1 MSIKNS
7 TFLDLKNLTFALIG
21 REYLNTT
28 AQFGRLVALWNQG
41 AKRAY
46 RASHYWDR
54 HLVVGEPRTVSQGH
68 VDSAEDS
75 FHIYD
80 AGEPAV
86 NGLYQYSQEWN
97 GHASYVLN
105 VNSISFDVTRFDGIE
120 EAIGTYKLDPSLD
133 LGNPYYRGA
142 WVNQTNPYKVLAY
155 NDSNNAWDLYD
166 IRLAGAQ
173 TSSGTSLGYFPYQ
186 STGWSAGLNITFA
199 NFPDEAYFI
208 DRNAGNNHWELQ
220 KVTGSNSNTIVLYKD
235 GNGNIPSETVWEIV
249 NGVNPTPDV
258 HDVDN
263 IDTFLRIYK
272 QQPFEGSAV
281 QEVDFHVRNGRAY
294 IKGSSADQDIVYIT
308 YKNEYTPAY
317 ATDSEDGDDV
327 PDEYMNY
334 MAHYAAYTWQRS
346 VEQNASENN
355 FALSLGLV
363 NQILEDEL
371 AKVEGQGIFNSNVA
385 RKFKT
390 YRNYT

>member
-54 HLVVGEPRTVSQGH
+54 HLVVGEPRTVLQGH
-68 VDSAEDS
+68 VDSTEDS

-80 AGEPAV
+80 AGETEA
-86 NGLYQYSQEWN
+86 NGLYQYGPEYN
-97 GHASYVLN
+97 GHNSYILN
-105 VNSISFDVTRFDGIE
+105 GNSLSFSITDTIRDPRIV
-120 EAIGTYKLDPSLD
+120 GTYKLDASYQIS
-133 LGNPYYRGA
+133 NSFNRGV
-142 WVNQTNPYKVLAY
+142 WVNQDNPNIVFTSDTAQASWRVYDIAADSEIDAEGSTAYFPWNSPNFAYFGTFVDYPSVAY
-155 NDSNNAWDLYD
+155 N
-166 IRLAGAQ
+166 I
-173 TSSGTSLGYFPYQ
+173 
-186 STGWSAGLNITFA
+186 
-199 NFPDEAYFI
+199 E
-208 DRNAGNNHWELQ
+208 RNASNNHWELMQ
-220 KVTGSNSNTIVLYKD
+220 QDANGTATVLYKD
-235 GNGNIPSETVWEIV
+235 GNGNIPSQTSWEIV
-249 NGVNPTPDV
+249 NGVNPIPDV

-272 QQPFEGSAV
+272 QQPFEGSSV

-294 IKGSSADQDIVYIT
+294 IKGTSANEDIVYIT

-317 ATDSEDGDDV
+317 TTTSADGDEV
-327 PDEYMNY
+327 PDEYLNY

-371 AKVEGQGIFNSNVA
+371 AKIEGQGIFNSNVA

-390 YRNYT
+390 YRNYY

>member
-21 REYLNTT
+21 REYINTT
-28 AQFGRLVALWNQG
+28 AQFARLVALWNQG

-68 VDSAEDS
+68 VDSTEDS

-80 AGEPAV
+80 AGETEA
-86 NGLYQYSQEWN
+86 NGLYQYGPEYN
-97 GHASYVLN
+97 GHNSYILN
-105 VNSISFDVTRFDGIE
+105 GNSLSFSITDTIRDPRIV
-120 EAIGTYKLDPSLD
+120 GTYKLDASYQIS
-133 LGNPYYRGA
+133 NSFNRGV
-142 WVNQTNPYKVLAY
+142 WVNQDNPNIVFTSDTAQASWRVYDIAADSEIDAEGSSAYFPWNSSNAYFGTFVGNPSVAY
-155 NDSNNAWDLYD
+155 NIQRNDS
-166 IRLAGAQ
+166 
-173 TSSGTSLGYFPYQ
+173 
-186 STGWSAGLNITFA
+186 
-199 NFPDEAYFI
+199 
-208 DRNAGNNHWELQ
+208 NNHWELMRQ
-220 KVTGSNSNTIVLYKD
+220 DADGTATVLYKD
-235 GNGNIPSETVWEIV
+235 GNGNIPSETSWEIV
-249 NGVNPTPDV
+249 NGVNPIPDV

-272 QQPFEGSAV
+272 QQPFEGSSV

-294 IKGSSADQDIVYIT
+294 IKGTSANEDIVYIT

-317 ATDSEDGDDV
+317 TTTSADGDEV
-327 PDEYMNY
+327 PDEYLNY

-371 AKVEGQGIFNSNVA
+371 AKIEGQGIFNSNVA

-390 YRNYT
+390 YRNYY

>member
-21 REYLNTT
+21 REYINTT
-28 AQFGRLVALWNQG
+28 AQFARLVALWNQG

-54 HLVVGEPRTVSQGH
+54 HLVVGEPRTVLQGH
-68 VDSAEDS
+68 VDSTEDS

-80 AGEPAV
+80 AGETEA
-86 NGLYQYSQEWN
+86 NGLYQYGPEYN
-97 GHASYVLN
+97 GHNSYILN
-105 VNSISFDVTRFDGIE
+105 GNSLSFSITDTTRDPRIV
-120 EAIGTYKLDPSLD
+120 GTYKLDASYQISNLF
-133 LGNPYYRGA
+133 NRGV
-142 WVNQTNPYKVLAY
+142 WVNQDNPNIVFTSDTAQASWRVYDIAADSQIDAEASTAYFPWNSSNFAYFGTFVDYPSVAY
-155 NDSNNAWDLYD
+155 NIERNDS
-166 IRLAGAQ
+166 
-173 TSSGTSLGYFPYQ
+173 
-186 STGWSAGLNITFA
+186 
-199 NFPDEAYFI
+199 
-208 DRNAGNNHWELQ
+208 NNHWELMQ
-220 KVTGSNSNTIVLYKD
+220 QDADGTATVLYKD
-235 GNGNIPSETVWEIV
+235 GNGNIPSQTSWEIV
-249 NGVNPTPDV
+249 NGVNPIPDV

-272 QQPFEGSAV
+272 QQPFEGSSV

-294 IKGSSADQDIVYIT
+294 IKGTSANEDIVYIT

-317 ATDSEDGDDV
+317 TTTSEDGDEV

-371 AKVEGQGIFNSNVA
+371 ARIEGQGIFNSNVA

-390 YRNYT
+390 YRNYY

>member
-1 MSIKNS
+1 MSLKNS

-21 REYLNTT
+21 REYLSST

-54 HLVVGEPRTVSQGH
+54 HLVVGEPRTLLQGH

-75 FHIYD
+75 FHIFD
-80 AGEPAV
+80 AGEKEA
-86 NGLYQYSQEWN
+86 NGLYTYGPEYN
-97 GHASYVLN
+97 NHNSYVLN
-105 VNSISFDVTRFDGIE
+105 GNSLSFEV
-120 EAIGTYKLDPSLD
+120 AAYQSNSLVVGTYKLDPNYQIDNSYD
-133 LGNPYYRGA
+133 RGV
-142 WVNQTNPYKVLAY
+142 WQNQTNPNIVF
-155 NDSNNAWDLYD
+155 
-166 IRLAGAQ
+166 AQ
-173 TSSGTSLGYFPYQ
+173 SSGAWVIYEIVSGTTITGNSPAGYFPWQTSQ
-186 STGWSAGLNITFA
+186 SGLTFGTVPKVAYNI
-199 NFPDEAYFI
+199 E
-208 DRNAGNNHWELQ
+208 RNAANNHWELMKQ
-220 KVTGSNSNTIVLYKD
+220 ESNGTATVLYKD
-235 GNGNIPSETVWEIV
+235 GNGNIPSETAWEIV
-249 NGVNPTPDV
+249 KGVNPIPDV

-272 QQPFEGSAV
+272 QEPFQGSSV

-294 IKGSSADQDIVYIT
+294 VKGTASDQDIVYIT

-317 ATDSEDGDDV
+317 TTASADNDTV
-327 PDEYMNY
+327 PDEYLNY

-371 AKVEGQGIFNSNVA
+371 AKIEGQGIFNSNVA

-390 YRNYT
+390 YRNYY

>member
-1 MSIKNS
+1 MSLKNS

-21 REYLNTT
+21 REYLSST

-54 HLVVGEPRTVSQGH
+54 HLVVGEPRTLLQGH

-75 FHIYD
+75 FHIFD
-80 AGEPAV
+80 AGEKEA
-86 NGLYQYSQEWN
+86 NGLYTYGPEYN
-97 GHASYVLN
+97 NHNSYVLN
-105 VNSISFDVTRFDGIE
+105 GNSLSFEV
-120 EAIGTYKLDPSLD
+120 AAYQSNSLVVGTYKLDPNYQIDNSYD
-133 LGNPYYRGA
+133 RGV
-142 WVNQTNPYKVLAY
+142 WQNQTNPNIVF
-155 NDSNNAWDLYD
+155 
-166 IRLAGAQ
+166 AQ
-173 TSSGTSLGYFPYQ
+173 SSGAWVIYEIVSGTTITGNSPAGYFPWQTSQ
-186 STGWSAGLNITFA
+186 SGLTFGTVPEVAYNI
-199 NFPDEAYFI
+199 E
-208 DRNAGNNHWELQ
+208 RNAANNHWELMKQ
-220 KVTGSNSNTIVLYKD
+220 ESNGTATVLYKD
-235 GNGNIPSETVWEIV
+235 GNGNIPSQTVWEIV
-249 NGVNPTPDV
+249 NGINPTPDV

-272 QQPFEGSAV
+272 QEPFQGSSV

-294 IKGSSADQDIVYIT
+294 VKGTASDQDIVYIT

-317 ATDSEDGDDV
+317 TTASADNDIV
-327 PDEYMNY
+327 PDEYLNY

-371 AKVEGQGIFNSNVA
+371 AKIEGQGIFNSNVA

-390 YRNYT
+390 YRNYY

>member
-1 MSIKNS
+1 MSLKNS

-21 REYLNTT
+21 REYLSST

-54 HLVVGEPRTVSQGH
+54 HLVVGEPRTLIQGH

-75 FHIYD
+75 FHIFD
-80 AGEPAV
+80 SGEKEA
-86 NGLYQYSQEWN
+86 NGLYTYGPEYN
-97 GHASYVLN
+97 NHNSYVLN
-105 VNSISFDVTRFDGIE
+105 GNSLSFEV
-120 EAIGTYKLDPSLD
+120 AAYPSNSLVVGTYKLDPNYQIDNSYD
-133 LGNPYYRGA
+133 RGV
-142 WVNQTNPYKVLAY
+142 WQNQTNPNIVFAKA
-155 NDSNNAWDLYD
+155 SGAWTIYE
-166 IRLAGAQ
+166 IV
-173 TSSGTSLGYFPYQ
+173 SGTTITGNSPAGYFPWQTSQ
-186 STGWSAGLNITFA
+186 SGLTFGTVPEVAYNI
-199 NFPDEAYFI
+199 E
-208 DRNAGNNHWELQ
+208 RNAANNHWELMKQ
-220 KVTGSNSNTIVLYKD
+220 ESNGTATVLYKD
-235 GNGNIPSETVWEIV
+235 GNGNIPSQTAWEIV
-249 NGVNPTPDV
+249 KGVNPIPDV

-272 QQPFEGSAV
+272 QEPFQGSSV

-294 IKGSSADQDIVYIT
+294 VKGTASDQDIVYIT

-317 ATDSEDGDDV
+317 TTASADNDTV
-327 PDEYMNY
+327 PDEYLNY

-371 AKVEGQGIFNSNVA
+371 AKIEGQGIFNSNVA

-390 YRNYT
+390 YRNYY

>member
-1 MSIKNS
+1 MSLKNS

-21 REYLNTT
+21 REYASDT
-28 AQFGRLVALWNQG
+28 AQFARLVALWNQG

-46 RASHYWDR
+46 RASNYWDR
-54 HLVVGEPRTVSQGH
+54 HLVVGEPRTVIQGH
-68 VDSAEDS
+68 VASSEDS
-75 FHIYD
+75 FYISD
-80 AGEPAV
+80 AGKTEV
-86 NGLYQYSQEWN
+86 NGLYTYGPEYSNHNSYILN
-97 GHASYVLN
+97 G
-105 VNSISFDVTRFDGIE
+105 NSLSFRVSEPRFGGDSRIV
-120 EAIGTYKLDPSLD
+120 GTYKLDASYEIS
-133 LGNPYYRGA
+133 NSYNRGV
-142 WVNQTNPYKVLAY
+142 WVNQDNPNIVFAYLNGATSWVIYDIFAGSPIDLIASSSYFPWSVTYFGTFVDVPEVAY
-155 NDSNNAWDLYD
+155 NIERNDS
-166 IRLAGAQ
+166 
-173 TSSGTSLGYFPYQ
+173 
-186 STGWSAGLNITFA
+186 
-199 NFPDEAYFI
+199 
-208 DRNAGNNHWELQ
+208 NNHWELMQ
-220 KVTGSNSNTIVLYKD
+220 QDADGTATVLYKD

-249 NGVNPTPDV
+249 NAPQPTPDV

-272 QQPFEGSAV
+272 QQPFRGSAV
-281 QEVDFHVRNGRAY
+281 QECDFHVRNGRAY
-294 IKGSSADQDIVYIT
+294 VQGTSANQDTVYVT

-317 ATDSEDGDDV
+317 TTASADGDVV

-371 AKVEGQGIFNSNVA
+371 AKIEGQGIFNSNVA

-390 YRNYT
+390 YRNSY

>member
-21 REYLNTT
+21 REYINTT
-28 AQFGRLVALWNQG
+28 AQFARLVALWNQG

-54 HLVVGEPRTVSQGH
+54 HLVVGEPRTVLQGH
-68 VDSAEDS
+68 VDSVEDS

-80 AGEPAV
+80 AGETEA
-86 NGLYQYSQEWN
+86 NGLYQYGPEYSNHNSYILN
-97 GHASYVLN
+97 G
-105 VNSISFDVTRFDGIE
+105 NSLSFRITDTTRDPRIV
-120 EAIGTYKLDPSLD
+120 GTYKLDASYQIS
-133 LGNPYYRGA
+133 NSFNRGV
-142 WVNQTNPYKVLAY
+142 WVNQDNPNIVFTSDTAQASWRVYDIAADSQIDAEGSSAYFPWNSSNFAYFGTFVDYPSVAY
-155 NDSNNAWDLYD
+155 NIQRNDS
-166 IRLAGAQ
+166 
-173 TSSGTSLGYFPYQ
+173 
-186 STGWSAGLNITFA
+186 
-199 NFPDEAYFI
+199 
-208 DRNAGNNHWELQ
+208 NNHWELMQ
-220 KVTGSNSNTIVLYKD
+220 QDADGTATVLYKD
-235 GNGNIPSETVWEIV
+235 GNGNIPSETSWEIV

-272 QQPFEGSAV
+272 QQPFEGSSV

-294 IKGSSADQDIVYIT
+294 IKGTSANEDIVYIT

-317 ATDSEDGDDV
+317 TTTSADGDEV
-327 PDEYMNY
+327 PDEYLNY

-371 AKVEGQGIFNSNVA
+371 AKIEGQGIFNSNVA

-390 YRNYT
+390 YRNYY

>member
-1 MSIKNS
+1 MSVKNS

-21 REYLNTT
+21 REYLSTS

-68 VDSAEDS
+68 VDSTEDS
-75 FHIYD
+75 FYISD
-80 AGEPAV
+80 AGESEV
-86 NGLYQYSQEWN
+86 NGLYTYGPEYDGNNSYILN
-97 GHASYVLN
+97 G
-105 VNSISFDVTRFDGIE
+105 NSITFDVTE
-120 EAIGTYKLDPSLD
+120 YTAIPDYEGTYKLDATYDGISNNYD
-133 LGNPYYRGA
+133 RGV
-142 WVNQTNPYKVLAY
+142 WVNQTNPHKVLAY
-155 NDSNNAWDLYD
+155 NHQQSQWELVDLE
-166 IRLAGAQ
+166 LGSQ
-173 TSSGTSLGYFPYQ
+173 VTGSTSLKPFPWMTNNGI
-186 STGWSAGLNITFA
+186 SGMVFA
-199 NFPDEAYFI
+199 NAPEKLYQI
-208 DRNAGNNHWELQ
+208 DRNTGNNHWELL
-220 KVTGSNSNTIVLYKD
+220 KIESNGTETVLYKD

-272 QQPFEGSAV
+272 QQPFEGSSV

-294 IKGSSADQDIVYIT
+294 IKGTSSDQDIVYIA

-317 ATDSEDGDDV
+317 TTTSADGDSV

-371 AKVEGQGIFNSNVA
+371 AKIEGQGIFNSNVA

>member
-21 REYLNTT
+21 REYINTT
-28 AQFGRLVALWNQG
+28 AQFARLVALWNQG

-54 HLVVGEPRTVSQGH
+54 HLVVGEPRTVLQGH
-68 VDSAEDS
+68 VDSTEDS

-80 AGEPAV
+80 AGETEA
-86 NGLYQYSQEWN
+86 NGLYQYGPEYN
-97 GHASYVLN
+97 GHNSYILN
-105 VNSISFDVTRFDGIE
+105 GNSLSFSITDTTRDPRIV
-120 EAIGTYKLDPSLD
+120 GTYKLDASYQIS
-133 LGNPYYRGA
+133 NSFNRGV
-142 WVNQTNPYKVLAY
+142 WVNQDNPNIVFTSDTAQESWRVYDIAAGSEIDAEGSSAYFPWNSSNFAYFGTFVDYPSVAY
-155 NDSNNAWDLYD
+155 NIERNDS
-166 IRLAGAQ
+166 
-173 TSSGTSLGYFPYQ
+173 
-186 STGWSAGLNITFA
+186 
-199 NFPDEAYFI
+199 
-208 DRNAGNNHWELQ
+208 NNHWELMQ
-220 KVTGSNSNTIVLYKD
+220 QDANGTATVLYKD
-235 GNGNIPSETVWEIV
+235 GNGNIPSETSWEIV
-249 NGVNPTPDV
+249 NGVNPIPDV

-272 QQPFEGSAV
+272 QQPFEGSSV

-294 IKGSSADQDIVYIT
+294 IKGTSANEDIVYIT

-317 ATDSEDGDDV
+317 TTTSADGDEV
-327 PDEYMNY
+327 PDEYLNY

-371 AKVEGQGIFNSNVA
+371 AKIEGQGIFNSNVA

-390 YRNYT
+390 YRNYY

>member
-1 MSIKNS
+1 MSLKNS

-21 REYLNTT
+21 REYLSST

-54 HLVVGEPRTVSQGH
+54 HLVVGEPRTLLQGH

-75 FHIYD
+75 FHIFD
-80 AGEPAV
+80 AGEKQA
-86 NGLYQYSQEWN
+86 NGLYTYHREYN
-97 GHASYVLN
+97 NHNTYVLN
-105 VNSISFDVTRFDGIE
+105 GNSLSFSIGATSGLSFAAGKYKFD
-120 EAIGTYKLDPSLD
+120 ATYD
-133 LGNPYYRGA
+133 LGGSYDRGVWA
-142 WVNQTNPYKVLAY
+142 NQDNTNYFLVYDHSANQWVVYDTSLSSSVASSNTSTAFFPWQSTSDWSVAPSFLDAPEVAY
-155 NDSNNAWDLYD
+155 N
-166 IRLAGAQ
+166 I
-173 TSSGTSLGYFPYQ
+173 
-186 STGWSAGLNITFA
+186 
-199 NFPDEAYFI
+199 E
-208 DRNAGNNHWELQ
+208 RNAANNHWELMKQ
-220 KVTGSNSNTIVLYKD
+220 ESNGTATVLYKD
-235 GNGNIPSETVWEIV
+235 GNGNIPSQTVWEIV
-249 NGVNPTPDV
+249 NGINPTPDV

-272 QQPFEGSAV
+272 QEPFQGSSV

-294 IKGSSADQDIVYIT
+294 VKGTASDQDIVYIT

-317 ATDSEDGDDV
+317 TTASADDDTV
-327 PDEYMNY
+327 PDEYLNY

-371 AKVEGQGIFNSNVA
+371 AKIDGQGIFNSNVA

-390 YRNYT
+390 YRNYY

>member
-1 MSIKNS
+1 MSLKNS

-54 HLVVGEPRTVSQGH
+54 HLVVGEPRTVTHGYVEST
-68 VDSAEDS
+68 EDG
-75 FHIYD
+75 FYIHD
-80 AGEPAV
+80 AGESAA
-86 NGLYQYSQEWN
+86 NGLYQYAAEYN
-97 GHASYVLN
+97 NHNSYVLN
-105 VNSISFDVTRFDGIE
+105 SNSLSFKVTDFPANDAVR
-120 EAIGTYKLDPSLD
+120 GTYKLDPTYTIGISGFTRGTWINQDNPRYAIAYDDNNTWWSVVD
-133 LGNPYYRGA
+133 LSIPQAFNAPNGNPSPCGA
-142 WVNQTNPYKVLAY
+142 
-155 NDSNNAWDLYD
+155 
-166 IRLAGAQ
+166 
-173 TSSGTSLGYFPYQ
+173 FP
-186 STGWSAGLNITFA
+186 WSAGWGAGITFGDV
-199 NFPDEAYFI
+199 PEVVYSI
-208 DRNAGNNHWELQ
+208 ERNASNNHWEL
-220 KVTGSNSNTIVLYKD
+220 VRTEGTTCAVIYKD
-235 GNGNIPSETVWEIV
+235 GNGNTPSETAWEIV
-249 NGVNPTPDV
+249 EAVQPPPHV
-258 HDVDN
+258 HDLDN

-272 QQPFEGSAV
+272 QQPFEGSSV
-281 QEVDFHVRNGRAY
+281 QEMDFHV
-294 IKGSSADQDIVYIT
+294 KGGVAKLIGSVSDGDIVYIT
-308 YKNEYTPAY
+308 YKNEYTPDY
-317 ATDSEDGDDV
+317 TVDSNDGDEV

>member
-1 MSIKNS
+1 MSLKNS

-21 REYLNTT
+21 REYLSST

-54 HLVVGEPRTVSQGH
+54 HLVVGEPRTLLQGH

-75 FHIYD
+75 FHIFD
-80 AGEPAV
+80 AGEKEA
-86 NGLYQYSQEWN
+86 NGLYTYGPEYN
-97 GHASYVLN
+97 NHNSYVLN
-105 VNSISFDVTRFDGIE
+105 GNSLSFEV
-120 EAIGTYKLDPSLD
+120 AAYPSNSLVVGTYKLDPNYQIDNSYD
-133 LGNPYYRGA
+133 RGV
-142 WVNQTNPYKVLAY
+142 WQNQTNPNIVFAQA
-155 NDSNNAWDLYD
+155 SGAWVIYE
-166 IRLAGAQ
+166 IV
-173 TSSGTSLGYFPYQ
+173 SGTTITGNSPAGYFPWQTSQ
-186 STGWSAGLNITFA
+186 SGLTFGTVPEVAYNI
-199 NFPDEAYFI
+199 E
-208 DRNAGNNHWELQ
+208 RNAANNHWELIKQ
-220 KVTGSNSNTIVLYKD
+220 ESNGTATVLYKD
-235 GNGNIPSETVWEIV
+235 GNGNIPSQTAWEIV
-249 NGVNPTPDV
+249 NGVNPLPDV

-272 QQPFEGSAV
+272 QEPFQGSSV

-294 IKGSSADQDIVYIT
+294 VKGTASDQDIVYIT

-317 ATDSEDGDDV
+317 TTASADDDIV
-327 PDEYMNY
+327 PDEYLNY

-371 AKVEGQGIFNSNVA
+371 AKIDGQGIFNSNVA

-390 YRNYT
+390 YRNYY